1 VYLCVEIEI
10 SGTVEAQC

>member
-10 SGTVEAQC
+10 SGTVEAPC